1 MLKVESAIAMTTG
14 QEENAISVSKY
25 LMFSLKKL
33 AFLAPLSLSLT
44 LNDIVLIFMIFYEN
58 SYFYLILL
66 SLQSIDLFSNLETE
80 IGLSMVKIFVWIP
93 RFIPLA
99 CAIDILLSNINIISI
114 LWQISVHV
122 SKYTEIFR
130 YVAQKIHISNIQ
142 TPSFY
147 CRIIYTLKN
156 DRN

>member
-80 IGLSMVKIFVWIP
+80 IGLSMFKIFV
-93 RFIPLA
+93 
-99 CAIDILLSNINIISI
+99 
-114 LWQISVHV
+114 
-122 SKYTEIFR
+122 
-130 YVAQKIHISNIQ
+130 
-142 TPSFY
+142 
-147 CRIIYTLKN
+147 
-156 DRN
+156 

>member
-1 MLKVESAIAMTTG
+1 MLKVESAIVMTTG

-80 IGLSMVKIFVWIP
+80 IGLSMVKIFV
-93 RFIPLA
+93 
-99 CAIDILLSNINIISI
+99 
-114 LWQISVHV
+114 
-122 SKYTEIFR
+122 
-130 YVAQKIHISNIQ
+130 
-142 TPSFY
+142 
-147 CRIIYTLKN
+147 
-156 DRN
+156 

>member
-44 LNDIVLIFMIFYEN
+44 LNDILLIFMIFYEN

-80 IGLSMVKIFVWIP
+80 IGLSMVKIFV
-93 RFIPLA
+93 
-99 CAIDILLSNINIISI
+99 
-114 LWQISVHV
+114 
-122 SKYTEIFR
+122 
-130 YVAQKIHISNIQ
+130 
-142 TPSFY
+142 
-147 CRIIYTLKN
+147 
-156 DRN
+156 

>member
-80 IGLSMVKIFVWIP
+80 IGLIMVKIFV
-93 RFIPLA
+93 
-99 CAIDILLSNINIISI
+99 
-114 LWQISVHV
+114 
-122 SKYTEIFR
+122 
-130 YVAQKIHISNIQ
+130 
-142 TPSFY
+142 
-147 CRIIYTLKN
+147 
-156 DRN
+156 

>member
-44 LNDIVLIFMIFYEN
+44 LNDLVLIFMIFYEN
-58 SYFYLILL
+58 NYFYLILL

-80 IGLSMVKIFVWIP
+80 IGLSMVKIFV
-93 RFIPLA
+93 
-99 CAIDILLSNINIISI
+99 
-114 LWQISVHV
+114 
-122 SKYTEIFR
+122 
-130 YVAQKIHISNIQ
+130 
-142 TPSFY
+142 
-147 CRIIYTLKN
+147 
-156 DRN
+156 

>member
-58 SYFYLILL
+58 SYVYLILL

-80 IGLSMVKIFVWIP
+80 IGLSMVKIFV
-93 RFIPLA
+93 
-99 CAIDILLSNINIISI
+99 
-114 LWQISVHV
+114 
-122 SKYTEIFR
+122 
-130 YVAQKIHISNIQ
+130 
-142 TPSFY
+142 
-147 CRIIYTLKN
+147 
-156 DRN
+156 

>member
-80 IGLSMVKIFVWIP
+80 IGLSMVKIFV
-93 RFIPLA
+93 
-99 CAIDILLSNINIISI
+99 
-114 LWQISVHV
+114 
-122 SKYTEIFR
+122 
-130 YVAQKIHISNIQ
+130 
-142 TPSFY
+142 
-147 CRIIYTLKN
+147 
-156 DRN
+156 

>member
-80 IGLSMVKIFVWIP
+80 IGLSIVKIFV
-93 RFIPLA
+93 
-99 CAIDILLSNINIISI
+99 
-114 LWQISVHV
+114 
-122 SKYTEIFR
+122 
-130 YVAQKIHISNIQ
+130 
-142 TPSFY
+142 
-147 CRIIYTLKN
+147 
-156 DRN
+156 